1 MSPEQA
7 TGSVVDRRTDIWAFG
22 CVLFE
27 LLTGQRAFAAETES
41 GTLARVIEREPDWSK
56 LPAELPPGIRS
67 LLQRCLTKDTKTR
80 RRDSG
85 DVRLDIDA
93 VLAEPQAPTIAAA
106 GGGRTPEKRRAWM
119 SSTSVVALAAV
130 ALVALWVGPRERPAA
145 PDVVR
150 FSVLAPTNARF
161 ETPLGSGSGA
171 PVGGSVSPDGQT
183 LAFTARDDSGEVRLW
198 VRLLDSLDA
207 QALPGTEDAALP
219 FWSPDSKSL
228 GFFARASL
236 FRIDVG
242 GGPPQELSQVVR
254 GQGGTWS
261 RDGIILFAGDL
272 RSGLRRISAIGGESV
287 PVTALTE
294 GQRAHRFP
302 HFLPDGE
309 HFLYYV
315 EGAGPES
322 SGVFVAAL
330 NGESNRRLLP
340 ADSAAVYAHPNRL
353 MFVRQGTLFAQPF
366 DATFLETSGEP
377 VRVAQSIAFEGSAP
391 AFSASATGVLTYRSG
406 PADSDQQQFAWF
418 DRAGNRLEIVGTP
431 GTYRGVDLSP
441 DGTRIAVHNHEGS
454 GGDIWIFEPR
464 GTTTRVTFDPTQDNA
479 SPIWSPD
486 GSRIAFGSLRNGKWG
501 LYQKLASGEGSDEL
515 LLESDV
521 PKIPASWTPDGS
533 SIVYWLYD
541 PQSGVHQWL
550 QPTTGADSRPARRLI
565 ESLVY
570 DGHGQVSPD
579 GKWLAYMSIPS
590 GRTEVF
596 VRPFPT
602 GEGVWQVSTSGG
614 VTPRWRKDGKELYYM
629 TRYDHGKLM
638 AVPVEASGGTFV
650 PGISQE
656 LFGVDM
662 AVVPHST
669 AVQNFHTYAVAPDG
683 QRFLIPVPV
692 SLLRAEGSTASIV
705 VVLNWT
711 ALLQE

>member
-1 MSPEQA
+1 M
-7 TGSVVDRRTDIWAFG
+7 
-22 CVLFE
+22 
-27 LLTGQRAFAAETES
+27 
-41 GTLARVIEREPDWSK
+41 
-56 LPAELPPGIRS
+56 
-67 LLQRCLTKDTKTR
+67 
-80 RRDSG
+80 
-85 DVRLDIDA
+85 
-93 VLAEPQAPTIAAA
+93 
-106 GGGRTPEKRRAWM
+106 
-119 SSTSVVALAAV
+119 
-130 ALVALWVGPRERPAA
+130 
-145 PDVVR
+145 
-150 FSVLAPTNARF
+150 
-161 ETPLGSGSGA
+161 
-171 PVGGSVSPDGQT
+171 
-183 LAFTARDDSGEVRLW
+183 
-198 VRLLDSLDA
+198 
-207 QALPGTEDAALP
+207 
-219 FWSPDSKSL
+219 
-228 GFFARASL
+228 
-236 FRIDVG
+236 
-242 GGPPQELSQVVR
+242 
-254 GQGGTWS
+254 
-261 RDGIILFAGDL
+261 
-272 RSGLRRISAIGGESV
+272 
-287 PVTALTE
+287 TE

-366 DATFLETSGEP
+366 DPTFLETSGEP
-377 VRVAQSIAFEGSAP
+377 VRVAQSVAFEGSAP

-501 LYQKLASGEGSDEL
+501 LYQRLASGEGSDEL
-515 LLESDV
+515 LLESDI

-550 QPTTGADSRPARRLI
+550 QPTTAADSRPARRLI

-602 GEGVWQVSTSGG
+602 GEGVWQVSTGGG

-638 AVPVEASGGTFV
+638 TVPVEAAGDTFV
-650 PGISQE
+650 PGVPQE

-692 SLLRAEGSTASIV
+692 SLLRDEGPTASIV